1 MQVIVW
7 TGTQATPGKRPKKV
21 SCSAYLNRSNIESGR
36 RNPVDSGSKWSSF
49 MTERLTEGEGVLNYQ
64 MTIIQI
70 KSGATHDTAY
80 RYVEIER

>member
-1 MQVIVW
+1 
-7 TGTQATPGKRPKKV
+7 
-21 SCSAYLNRSNIESGR
+21 
-36 RNPVDSGSKWSSF
+36 